1 MKLLYE
7 TKFEADELAIAQ
19 GALLLTYHTPPD
31 NPEASMSW
39 IACAMEYSNKAK
51 NNPLSLNDPKRKSLL
66 RRVDWAI
73 ISRDRI
79 LSLGRH
85 RSPLLSIDVIRMYP
99 VTCADF
105 EDEIWH
111 SRVHSPDTKRV
122 LIRVFQAQ
130 CRLAIVL
137 TDVASLSFSTGMD
150 VPNLSSDQYFD
161 LLTEIRLVSIALSSW
176 KSDTQS
182 QLTYEEQNQH
192 QSIKV
197 FANLTLMYYQ

>member
-1 MKLLYE
+1 
-7 TKFEADELAIAQ
+7 
-19 GALLLTYHTPPD
+19 
-31 NPEASMSW
+31 MSW

-51 NNPLSLNDPKRKSLL
+51 EISLSPSDPKRESLL

-85 RSPLLSIDVIRMYP
+85 RSPLLSTDVTGMSP
-99 VTCADF
+99 VTNADF

-111 SRVHSPDTKRV
+111 SRVHSPDTKRI
-122 LIRVFQAQ
+122 LIKVFNAQ

-137 TDVASLSFSTGMD
+137 TDVASLSFPAALD
-150 VPNLSSDQYFD
+150 VPNLSRDQYFD
-161 LLTEIRLVSIALSSW
+161 LLTEIRLVSMALSSW
-176 KSDTQS
+176 RSDTQT